1 LGAAADPGANAVD
14 ISDDFT
20 IRTRES
26 AVRDGPFS
34 GVICGRDKTEVAMK
48 SIEKV

>member
-1 LGAAADPGANAVD
+1 LGAAADPSANPVNVSND
-14 ISDDFT
+14 LT
-20 IRTRES
+20 IRARQS

-34 GVICGRDKTEVAMK
+34 GVICGRDKTEVAVK